1 MDIAT
6 LVVDAGDTLYGMLLS
21 GLTAG
26 FFPALAHVAAGAAV
40 GFAIG
45 VTGVGGGSLM
55 TPLLLLFGY
64 APAVAIGTD
73 LLYAAL
79 TKTSGVMAH
88 HKEKSIDWGSGENTC
103 SRQFTLSTD
112 DALGPVWRLSGQ
124 PAAKRSPVDCKPRYH
139 ADSHRLHAFGAK

>member
-6 LVVDAGDTLYGMLLS
+6 LVVDAGGTLDGMLLS

-79 TKTSGVMAH
+79 TKTSGVIAH
-88 HKEKSIDWGSGENTC
+88 HKKKSID
-103 SRQFTLSTD
+103 
-112 DALGPVWRLSGQ
+112 
-124 PAAKRSPVDCKPRYH
+124 
-139 ADSHRLHAFGAK
+139 

>member
-6 LVVDAGDTLYGMLLS
+6 LVVDAGGTLDGMLLS
-21 GLTAG
+21 GLTAD

-79 TKTSGVMAH
+79 TKTSGVIAH
-88 HKEKSIDWGSGENTC
+88 QEKINRLGSGENTC
-103 SRQFTLSTD
+103 SGKFTRSTD

-124 PAAKRSPVDCKPRYH
+124 PAAKRSPVDCEPRYH
-139 ADSHRLHAFGAK
+139 ADSHRLHAFSAK